1 MESSCNADFDLKKYN
16 LEKYLAEGTYGT
28 VTKWKM
34 NSTTQQVSLNPETHI
49 SIAIKTFK
57 NANSLQI
64 DCIREV
70 SILRTLNH
78 HANIIKVLGVA
89 SENDNY
95 PQMIMEL
102 LDSSMKEYLKKNRNS
117 TFKQIMHCYRMIKE
131 GVTYL
136 HKCGFMHRDLK
147 PENILCANCDD
158 VTKCVLK
165 IADFGLAQRYIKGR
179 LNTLN
184 VQTLWYRAPEVLLKN
199 PYYTVTIDLF
209 SVGLCFLQLLN
220 VDAHSFG
227 KHTEAMQ
234 LQNWFALIGTDSIR
248 TWNETSSSPLK
259 SEFDTWQNHTR
270 YTLDFLFEKRFSSQE
285 RKIMEDIIESLLYVH
300 PNKRILKE
308 FTTVEDEDAAEEWF
322 SNFPLTTSQCDNRYS
337 FMSHEN
343 ARGTYHQKELYQKAT
358 HLHLN
363 MRWFVYNWIIDSTC
377 QFNLKMYTYISCIDI
392 MDRFIEI
399 KYENMKQDDLKIIAV
414 SCLYIACGL
423 YESNLFDIGYL
434 AKLSGTNAPQ
444 ITIIIKRIALCLD
457 FKLHNSLIVDAFV
470 DDFNMNKFQWFC
482 LVVIMFSFEHLYM
495 HTMIPKIVYIY
506 SKYCQHSISPPIQ
519 EMFNMDVFLREEFNQ
534 TSIFESLHGKHSKI
548 TGLQKLWLK
557 VAHLPCPPVQTCL
570 KSEM

>member
-1 MESSCNADFDLKKYN
+1 MESSCNAEFDLKKYS
-16 LEKYLAEGTYGT
+16 LDTYLAEGTFGT

-34 NSTTQQVSLNPETHI
+34 NNTMQQVSSNPETHV

-57 NANSLQI
+57 NTNGLQI
-64 DCIREV
+64 DCIREI
-70 SILRTLNH
+70 SILKTLKQ
-78 HANIIKVLGVA
+78 HANIIKILGIA
-89 SENDNY
+89 SENDDH

-102 LDSSMKEYLKKNRNS
+102 LDSSMKEYLKRNRNS
-117 TFKQIMHCYRMIKE
+117 NFRQIMHCYQMIKE

-165 IADFGLAQRYIKGR
+165 IADFGLAQRYVKGR

-199 PYYTVTIDLF
+199 AYYTMKIDLF
-209 SVGLCFLQLLN
+209 SAGLCFLQLLN

-234 LQNWFALIGTDSIR
+234 LQNWFALIGTDSIT
-248 TWNETSSSPLK
+248 TWKETSSSPLK
-259 SEFDTWQNHTR
+259 NEIDTWQNHPR
-270 YTLDFLFEKRFSSQE
+270 YSLDFLFEKRFKNEE

-300 PNKRILKE
+300 PNKRMFKE
-308 FTTVEDEDAAEEWF
+308 VIMEDEDIQEEWF
-322 SNFPLTTSQCDNRYS
+322 SNFPLTTSQCDHKYS
-337 FMSHEN
+337 FMNHQ
-343 ARGTYHQKELYQKAT
+343 ATPGTYYQKQLYQKAT
-358 HLHLN
+358 HLHLY
-363 MRWFVYNWIIDSTC
+363 MRWFVYNWIIDSTSTL
-377 QFNLKMYTYISCIDI
+377 NLKMYTYIACMDI
-392 MDRFIEI
+392 MDRFMKI
-399 KYENMKQDDLKIIAV
+399 KYENVKRDELEIIAV

-423 YESNLFDIGYL
+423 YESHLLNVGFL
-434 AKLSGTNAPQ
+434 AKLSETNAPQ
-444 ITIIIKRIALCLD
+444 LTITIKRIALCLD

-470 DDFNMNKFQWFC
+470 NDFKMNKFQWFC
-482 LVVIMFSFEHLYM
+482 LVSIMFSFEHLYI
-495 HTMIPKIVYIY
+495 HTMIPKVSDIY

-519 EMFNMDVFLREEFNQ
+519 EMFNMDVFLCEEFKQ
-534 TSIFESLHGKHSKI
+534 TNILEALHGKHSKI

-570 KSEM
+570 NA